1 MDYELIQYYLRTKY
15 YYSSELTGTK
25 AIQIN
30 PNGSIYQLYY
40 GLSCVLQ
47 HKLSKGLNILD
58 ALIQINDVGLAST
71 LVMIHA
77 HKQFEVLNF
86 KNGLKLS
93 KLISFFFFFYI

>member
-15 YYSSELTGTK
+15 YYSAELAGTK

-47 HKLSKGLNILD
+47 NKLSKGLNILD
-58 ALIQINDVGLAST
+58 ALVSIDEVGLAST

-77 HKQFEVLNF
+77 HKQFEVLSFRNRPNY
-86 KNGLKLS
+86 K
-93 KLISFFFFFYI
+93 KLI